1 MCFVRLLEF
10 NYKIVNFEIF
20 HLFIYFSLLF
30 FLVFILILV
39 SYSFAPALPDQ
50 EKLGSYECGFEPFS
64 DARSNFDIHFYLI
77 GILFLIFDLEIVFL
91 YPWVFSHFTNADNS
105 FFIINILYLFLL
117 LLGIGFVIEWRKQAL
132 TWSPSF

>member
-10 NYKIVNFEIF
+10 NYKIINFELF
-20 HLFIYFSLLF
+20 HLFVYFS
-30 FLVFILILV
+30 FLVFLVLVLIII

-50 EKLGSYECGFEPFS
+50 EKLASYECGFEPFG

-91 YPWVFSHFTNADNS
+91 YPLIFSHFSTNNS
-105 FFIINILYLFLL
+105 LFFIINILYFFLL
-117 LLGIGFVIEWRKQAL
+117 LLGIGFVVEWRKQAL
-132 TWSPSF
+132 NWSPSF